1 MMLRCVMDGVLTLVT
16 TISCP
21 LGQSN
26 GSLACKPT
34 MPHRHAMYDPRRAT
48 DGYWLRTSKHG
59 AEAAVLGSL
68 YESYRG
74 FLSQRY

>member
-1 MMLRCVMDGVLTLVT
+1 MHGVLTLVT
-16 TISCP
+16 TISCT

-34 MPHRHAMYDPRRAT
+34 MPHRNAMYDPRRAN
-48 DGYWLRTSKHG
+48 DGHWLCTKRHG

-68 YESYRG
+68 NESYRG
-74 FLSQRY
+74 FLFQRY